1 MLNFYSPIVKM
12 DMKHKYGDTHQ
23 SVAIS
28 KLGFFEKVIFELRSK
43 L

>member
-1 MLNFYSPIVKM
+1 
-12 DMKHKYGDTHQ
+12 MKQKYGDTQQ

-28 KLGFFEKVIFELRSK
+28 KLGFFQKVIFELRSK